1 MLLQPQTTGDF
12 DTFTPKGTVTP
23 KREKPGHTYQKDN
36 DLLDGLPKEVT
47 VLGTIQILCCLMISS
62 LGVIL
67 VSAHYSSHFNLAV
80 SNILMSGY
88 PFVGALCFAISGC
101 LSIIS
106 REKSTKLCEEIISI
120 QRLILGNWTP
130 KERKNQFRAKWRRMM
145 TLSSLISNAV
155 SSLTAG
161 AGLFLLA
168 DGMVA
173 VGTAFQHCDSEKD
186 YLSSSP
192 YSEYYYPMYE
202 VEDCR
207 LSIATVTGVLV
218 VMLTFTVLELLLA
231 AYTSVFWWKRFYANN
246 PGSEFS
252 LP

>member
-106 REKSTKLCEEIISI
+106 REKSTKLC
-120 QRLILGNWTP
+120 
-130 KERKNQFRAKWRRMM
+130 

>member
-47 VLGTIQILCCLMISS
+47 VLG
-62 LGVIL
+62 
-67 VSAHYSSHFNLAV
+67 
-80 SNILMSGY
+80 
-88 PFVGALCFAISGC
+88 FAISGC

-106 REKSTKLCEEIISI
+106 REKSTKLC
-120 QRLILGNWTP
+120 
-130 KERKNQFRAKWRRMM
+130 

>member
-47 VLGTIQILCCLMISS
+47 VLG
-62 LGVIL
+62 
-67 VSAHYSSHFNLAV
+67 
-80 SNILMSGY
+80 
-88 PFVGALCFAISGC
+88 FAISGC